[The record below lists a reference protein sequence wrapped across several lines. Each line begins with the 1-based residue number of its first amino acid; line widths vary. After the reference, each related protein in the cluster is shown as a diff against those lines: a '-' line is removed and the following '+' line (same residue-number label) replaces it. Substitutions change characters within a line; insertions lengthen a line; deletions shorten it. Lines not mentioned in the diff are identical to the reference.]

1 MFFKLLITFIC
12 ILAASPLQAQI
23 TTDGTLGPTDSLIGP
38 HCRIK
43 AELGKQVRGNLFH
56 SFAEFNI
63 SKDGSATFTGPNSVE
78 NIISRVTGGSE
89 SRIDGWLR
97 SEIPGANLYL
107 LNPRGVIFGKNAV
120 LDIDGSFHVS
130 TADYLRLGD
139 SGRFDA
145 TQPEMSSLTAAAP
158 AAFGFLTDNPKGIA
172 VESKY
177 LIANPG
183 QSLSL
188 IGGDIDIR
196 GGVLAVE
203 SGRID
208 IGSTASAGEV
218 IPDDSGLE
226 ISSSGSQGKI
236 SMSEGAQIN
245 VSSRSSSG
253 NICIRGGRFEITGQG
268 TSLLSEIENGDGGN
282 IDIRVSEDVAVRD
295 GAVISTASFGTGR
308 SGDISLNA
316 ANLKMTGGGIADA
329 TALNSGS
336 GGAISVT
343 ASFVEIFGYG
353 QPYKSG
359 LYAETGGTGNAGSIS
374 ISSDKLTIA
383 DNGTISGMTAG
394 EGKGGEIAL
403 NVKNLDINSGGIVST
418 AALGSGRSGNISIN
432 ATESVIVSGTG
443 ILGADI
449 FPSRLDAST
458 YSDGDGGNI
467 SIETDR
473 LTVSN
478 DGLIQSVTKGNGQ
491 GGDISLNADQ
501 FEVNSGGSIDTS
513 SRKSGASGNISITA
527 DESVTISGYGQTCKS
542 GLYADTAGT
551 GDAGNISVSSD
562 ELTLSDKGT
571 LSALTIGE
579 GNSGEVSLNVKK
591 LEVNSGGIISTA
603 AFGSGRSG
611 NISINAT
618 ESVIV
623 SGTGILGTNI
633 FRSSLDASTYGNGD
647 GGNISVTTDSLT
659 VSNDGL
665 IQSVTKGSGEGRD
678 ISLTADRLEI
688 SRGGQILTNIFSSGH
703 GGNILISARESVT
716 VSGEGE
722 LGKSGLYADAMTD
735 SSGNAG
741 NITVSAETV
750 TVSDKG
756 IISGQTGGSGNAGDI
771 VLNADNLK
779 VNTGGIVS
787 TATSG
792 AGQGGNMQV
801 KAQSVTI
808 SESGTL
814 TATSQSKND
823 GGDAGDIAIQA
834 DAVTVSDNGLITNG
848 TSGKG
853 NGGNITIETDR
864 LDIDRGYISSSPE
877 IKENKNTG
885 NGGDIAIIAADSVR
899 IAGSGQDDKGLSG
912 EYYGI
917 YAQTQGDG
925 DGGSIT
931 IKSDSLTITQDAMIN
946 GQTYGSGK
954 GGDVTLEVARL
965 EVSHGGVVTT
975 STRGA
980 GNSGDIS
987 VTAQEYVSIYGA
999 GVKIE
1004 KGSTIYSATHSSG
1017 SGGDLTIS
1025 APVLMLR
1032 DKGRI
1037 LAGTILSDKPEENNT
1052 LPDGPGGNIRLE
1064 IRRLEMSRN
1073 ALISSES
1080 DGMGDA
1086 GFIRINAAE
1095 AWLTEGSRIT
1105 TDAKMSG
1112 GGKIAIDIQDSLRL
1126 SDSEITTSVREGTG
1140 SGGDIRIGNIAIN
1153 PEFVILNHSN
1163 ISANADAGDGGA
1175 IFIAAENYFR
1185 SSDSVTQASSN
1196 RGNEGT
1202 VRIETPD
1209 VDLTGSLT
1217 LLPGNLLDVSQ
1228 WLKTPCAQ
1236 RSGKRTNRFVIVGR
1250 DAIPLPLDDWLP
1262 APPLWG
1268 NDAPIAIKK

>member
-1 MFFKLLITFIC
+1 
-12 ILAASPLQAQI
+12 
-23 TTDGTLGPTDSLIGP
+23 
-38 HCRIK
+38 
-43 AELGKQVRGNLFH
+43 
-56 SFAEFNI
+56 
-63 SKDGSATFTGPNSVE
+63 PNSVE

-89 SRIDGWLR
+89 SRIDGFLR

-107 LNPRGVIFGKNAV
+107 LNPSGVFFGKNAV

-130 TADYLRLGD
+130 TADYLRLKDG
-139 SGRFDA
+139 GRFDV
-145 TQPEMSSLTAAAP
+145 TQPEMSNLTAATP
-158 AAFGFLTDNPKGIA
+158 SAFGFLTDDPKGIS

-188 IGGDIDIR
+188 IGGDVEIR
-196 GGVLAVE
+196 EGVLAVE

-226 ISSSGSQGKI
+226 ITSSGSQGKI
-236 SMSEGAQIN
+236 SISEGAKIN
-245 VSSRSSSG
+245 VMGDSSG
-253 NICIRGGRFEITGQG
+253 DIYIRGGRFEIAGEG
-268 TSLLSEIENGDGGN
+268 TSLVSITGNADGGN
-282 IDIRVSEDVAVRD
+282 IDIRVSEDMAVRD
-295 GAVISTASFGTGR
+295 GALISTSTFGTGG

-316 ANLKMTGGGIADA
+316 A
-329 TALNSGS
+329 GS
-336 GGAISVT
+336 
-343 ASFVEIFGYG
+343 VEISGYG
-353 QPYKSG
+353 QTYGSG
-359 LYAETGGTGNAGSIS
+359 LYAQTGGSGNAGSIS

-394 EGKGGEIAL
+394 EGKGGEISL
-403 NVKNLDINSGGIVST
+403 NVKNLDINSGG
-418 AALGSGRSGNISIN
+418 
-432 ATESVIVSGTG
+432 
-443 ILGADI
+443 
-449 FPSRLDAST
+449 
-458 YSDGDGGNI
+458 
-467 SIETDR
+467 
-473 LTVSN
+473 
-478 DGLIQSVTKGNGQ
+478 
-491 GGDISLNADQ
+491 
-501 FEVNSGGSIDTS
+501 SIDTS
-513 SRKSGASGNISITA
+513 SKNRGAGGNSGNISVNA
-527 DESVTISGYGQTCKS
+527 YESVTISGYGQFFKS
-542 GLYADTAGT
+542 GFYADTSST
-551 GDAGNISVSSD
+551 GDAGSISVSSD
-562 ELTLSDKGT
+562 ELTLSDNGT

-579 GNSGEVSLNVKK
+579 GNGGEVSLNVKK

-618 ESVIV
+618 ESATV
-623 SGTGILGTNI
+623 SGTGILGTDI
-633 FRSSLDASTYGNGD
+633 FRSSLDASTYRD
-647 GGNISVTTDSLT
+647 GESGNISVTTDSLT
-659 VSNDGL
+659 VSDDGL
-665 IQSVTKGSGEGRD
+665 IRSVTKGSGEGRD

-688 SRGGQILTNIFSSGH
+688 SRGGQILTSIFSSGH
-703 GGNILISARESVT
+703 GGNILITARESVT
-716 VSGEGE
+716 VSGEGGS
-722 LGKSGLYADAMTD
+722 GKSGLYADAMPD

-741 NITVSAETV
+741 NINVSAETV

-756 IISGQTGGSGNAGDI
+756 MISGKTGGSGNAGDI

-779 VNTGGIVS
+779 VNAGIIS

-792 AGQGGNMQV
+792 AGKGGNMQV

-808 SESGTL
+808 SKSGTL
-814 TATSQSKND
+814 TATSQSEND

-834 DAVTVSDNGLITNG
+834 DAVTVSDNGVITNG

-853 NGGNITIETDR
+853 NGGNITVETDR
-864 LDIDRGYISSSPE
+864 LDMDRGYISSSPK

-965 EVSHGGVVTT
+965 ELNQGGIITT

-987 VTAQEYVSIYGA
+987 VTAQESVSISGA

-1017 SGGDLTIS
+1017 SGGNLTIS

-1064 IRRLEMSRN
+1064 IGRLEMSRN
-1073 ALISSES
+1073 ASISSES
-1080 DGMGDA
+1080 DGTGDA
-1086 GFIRINAAE
+1086 GFIGINAAE
-1095 AWLTEGSRIT
+1095 AWLTDNSRIT
-1105 TDAKMSG
+1105 TDAKISG
-1112 GGKIAIDIQDSLRL
+1112 GGTIAIDIQDSLRL
-1126 SDSEITTSVREGTG
+1126 SDSGITTDVREGTG
-1140 SGGDIRIGNIAIN
+1140 NGGDIRVGNLEIN
-1153 PEFVILNHSN
+1153 PEFITLNHSN

-1185 SSDSVTQASSN
+1185 SSDSITQASSK

-1217 LLPGNLLDVSQ
+1217 LLPGNFLDVSR
-1228 WLKTPCAQ
+1228 WLKTPCSQ
-1236 RSGKRTNRFVIVGR
+1236 RSGEKTSRFVITGR
-1250 DAIPLPLDDWLP
+1250 DAMPLSFDDWLP
-1262 APPLWG
+1262 APPLWWD
-1268 NDAPIAIKK
+1268 DAPISLKK